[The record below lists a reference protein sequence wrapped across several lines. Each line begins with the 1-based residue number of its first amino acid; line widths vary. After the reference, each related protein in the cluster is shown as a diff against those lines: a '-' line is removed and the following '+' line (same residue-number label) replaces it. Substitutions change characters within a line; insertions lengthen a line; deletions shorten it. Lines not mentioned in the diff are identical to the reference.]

1 MLPLHLL
8 ANMNVYFR
16 ATWAQVR
23 YLCLPAHAEVAQQR
37 ATDQRSR
44 VKEYFRLLLISLP
57 GFTNGDG
64 ELWRPRQIL
73 RESEPQL
80 ADEFRVKVERR
91 NGLLNF
97 YGFNMSAVRFG

>member
-1 MLPLHLL
+1 M
-8 ANMNVYFR
+8 FTSGR
-16 ATWAQVR
+16 
-23 YLCLPAHAEVAQQR
+23 LPAHAEVAQQR
-37 ATDQRSR
+37 ATDQRSG

-57 GFTNGDG
+57 GFTKGDG

-97 YGFNMSAVRFG
+97 YGFNMSAVRVG

>member
-37 ATDQRSR
+37 ATDQRSG

-57 GFTNGDG
+57 GFTKGDG

-73 RESEPQL
+73 RESEPKL
-80 ADEFRVKVERR
+80 ADGFRVKVERR
-91 NGLLNF
+91 NGLLIF
-97 YGFNMSAVRFG
+97 YGFNMSAVRVG